1 MVATSRRA
9 PRHVDADGRQRRAD
23 PGVTPAL
30 GTSPLGDGF
39 QKRRLLSE
47 AWATFCGEVGRTW
60 YRGRAENRGFPSS
73 SGEGGLIGPP
83 RSARDGL
90 DRAALAHRGYTH
102 CADMMTRLPAL
113 LLAGCVVS
121 AALILLGRGF
131 IIHDST
137 LLERSPP
144 TTETGAQ
151 AREIAE
157 PGATQRAPE
166 AASTDHAGD
175 LRPSNVR
182 LSGIV
187 IEPDRRIAIFAV
199 TGAKSVALLEGEA
212 LNDWRVDSISAQ
224 QVSLSGPSGTM
235 TLKPKSDATLV
246 RPAAPSASPASQPQP
261 GAPPRFLNRPFQW
274 FPAPAGLPRP
284 TPATLIAAIP
294 APAPVQDYYDYAPY
308 SHDDY
313 SLPYYAYSVPVEL
326 WSRFFHNHHFHPGGF
341 HRAFRGGGVH
351 GGLFGVGFHA
361 GGGGHGGHR

>member
-1 MVATSRRA
+1 
-9 PRHVDADGRQRRAD
+9 
-23 PGVTPAL
+23 
-30 GTSPLGDGF
+30 
-39 QKRRLLSE
+39 
-47 AWATFCGEVGRTW
+47 
-60 YRGRAENRGFPSS
+60 
-73 SGEGGLIGPP
+73 
-83 RSARDGL
+83 
-90 DRAALAHRGYTH
+90 
-102 CADMMTRLPAL
+102 MMTRLPAL

-121 AALILLGRGF
+121 TTVILLGRGF
-131 IIHDST
+131 ITHDST